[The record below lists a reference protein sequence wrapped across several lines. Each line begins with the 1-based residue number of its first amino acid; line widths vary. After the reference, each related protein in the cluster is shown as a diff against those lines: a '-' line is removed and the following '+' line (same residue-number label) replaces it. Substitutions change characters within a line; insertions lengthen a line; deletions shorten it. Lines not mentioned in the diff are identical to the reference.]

1 LDHNRPFRPRTCKEE
16 EEEEAFS
23 VTTVYERVISE

>member
-1 LDHNRPFRPRTCKEE
+1 MWLTLELNLLKEEEEE

-23 VTTVYERVISE
+23 KKEIEVI